1 MAMQMTKREF
11 LRKLGMGGAALAS
24 GAALA
29 DETVIGDP
37 FYKGFSQMIAPL
49 PHTMEDV
56 PSAFLRGGKVV
67 QPEREVPVFS
77 ETDVVVVG
85 GGPAGFSAAVAAA
98 RTGAKVT
105 LVERYGSLGG
115 LFTNGM
121 VLLILA
127 VGVEQDGKY
136 KLVTRGLC
144 GEFMDRLKAMG
155 PHCISNRDRFTQLGR
170 WQPDADPE
178 ASKVLMDDMIAEA
191 GVEMVF
197 HAWGVDVI
205 QEGNAVRGVIVE
217 SKQGRQAIL
226 AKCVVDASG
235 DGDVYFQAGANYRQI
250 THGIGFIRR
259 FGNID
264 RVDPAKVKRPL
275 NGLRSGDQPIASACW
290 GGSAL
295 SPKQQKGNGL
305 DLRDLT
311 KREIQHRKAVW
322 NSITKIRKTP
332 GYEDVF
338 LMDTCSQIGPRATRL
353 LDAEL
358 VIDKAG
364 ALAERRFDDCVAVS
378 GDDTFTRPEF
388 QIPYRSLLPKGVDNV
403 IACGRCLGCAPDL
416 IDRVRLIGPCFVT
429 GHAAGAAAG
438 VAVKSGKTPREAS
451 VAEIRKTLLAQGAYL
466 G

>member
-1 MAMQMTKREF
+1 MQISKREF
-11 LRKLGMGGAALAS
+11 LKKLGLGGAALAS
-24 GAALA
+24 GAAFG
-29 DETVIGDP
+29 DEMAPGDP
-37 FYKGFSQMIAPL
+37 FYKNFVRMISPL
-49 PHTMEDV
+49 PHTMEDG
-56 PSAFLRGGKVV
+56 PSAFLRNGQVI
-67 QPEREVPVFS
+67 QPERTVPVFS

-85 GGPAGFSAAVAAA
+85 GGPAGFAAAVGAA

-127 VGVEQDGKY
+127 VGVETDGKY
-136 KLVTRGLC
+136 RLVTKGVC
-144 GEFMDRLKAMG
+144 SEFMDRLKAMG
-155 PHCISNRDRFTQLGR
+155 DHGISNREHYTKLGR

-178 ASKVLMDDMIAEA
+178 AAKVLMDEMIAEA

-226 AKCVVDASG
+226 AKCVVDATG

-259 FGNID
+259 LGNMD
-264 RVDPAKVKRPL
+264 RVDPVQAGGKPPRLDTQPV
-275 NGLRSGDQPIASACW
+275 RSASW
-290 GGSAL
+290 GGSPL
-295 SPKQQKGNGL
+295 SPEEQKGNGL
-305 DLRDLT
+305 DLRVLT
-311 KREIQHRKAVW
+311 QREIEHRKRTWKAVE
-322 NSITKIRKTP
+322 NLRRRP
-332 GYEDVF
+332 GYKEVF

-364 ALAERRFDDCVAVS
+364 ALAERKFDDCVAVS

-403 IACGRCLGCAPDL
+403 IACGRCLGCTPDL
-416 IDRVRLIGPCFVT
+416 IDRIRLIGPCFVT
-429 GHAAGAAAG
+429 GHAAGVAAG
-438 VAVKSGKTPREAS
+438 VAVRSGKTPRAAS
-451 VAEIRKTLLAQGAYL
+451 VAEIRKALLAQGAYL

>member
-1 MAMQMTKREF
+1 MQITKREF
-11 LRKLGMGGAALAS
+11 LKKLGLGGVAMAS
-24 GAALA
+24 GAALG
-29 DETVIGDP
+29 DETIIGDP
-37 FYKGFSQMIAPL
+37 FYKGFSQMISAL
-49 PHTMEDV
+49 PHTMEDG
-56 PSAFLRGGKVV
+56 PSAFLRNGEVI
-67 QPEREVPVFS
+67 QPERKVPIFS

-85 GGPAGFSAAVAAA
+85 GGPAGFAAAVGAA

-127 VGVEQDGKY
+127 VGVSQDGQY
-136 KLVTRGLC
+136 KLVTKGVC

-155 PHCISNRDRFTQLGR
+155 PRGISNRPKYTELGR

-178 ASKVLMDDMIAEA
+178 AAKVLMDEMIAEA

-205 QEGNAVRGVIVE
+205 QDGNSVRGVIVE

-226 AKCVVDASG
+226 AKCVVDATG

-259 FGNID
+259 LGNID
-264 RVDPAKVKRPL
+264 RVDPSKVKKPFS
-275 NGLRSGDQPIASACW
+275 GLRTGDQPISSATW
-290 GGSAL
+290 GGSPM
-295 SPKQQKGNGL
+295 SPKEQKGNGL
-305 DLRDLT
+305 DIRVLT
-311 KREIQHRKAVW
+311 QREIEHRKRIWA
-322 NSITKIRKTP
+322 SAERIRKTP

-358 VIDKAG
+358 ILDKAS
-364 ALAERRFDDCVAVS
+364 ALSGKVYDDCVAVS

-416 IDRVRLIGPCFVT
+416 IDRIRLIGPCFVT
-429 GHAAGAAAG
+429 GHAAGVAAG
-438 VAVKSGKTPREAS
+438 VSVKSGKAPREAS
-451 VAEIRKTLLAQGAYL
+451 VSEIRKTLLAQGAYL